1 MKTVLRMTTFVVAAL
16 CLGISSGHAQGQQP
30 RATTAAPTGTRVAVI
45 DINFIFK
52 NHLRFKQTMDG
63 IKKEIESFEAYL
75 REERNKVTAR
85 TEQLKNLPAGSAQ
98 YKQLEEQ
105 IATMHTSLG
114 LETGRKRKE
123 ILEREAKVYYN
134 SYKEIEDRVSKFA
147 DQYGIGL
154 VMRFN
159 SEPMDATKR
168 ESVLQGINRA
178 VVFQRSLNITNAII
192 DDLNRQTPPP
202 PTPRVSGNTGRPP
215 QVPGRA
221 TLRKN

>member
-1 MKTVLRMTTFVVAAL
+1 MKTVLRMTAL
-16 CLGISSGHAQGQQP
+16 AVTVLSLGISSASAQVQP
-30 RATTAAPTGTRVAVI
+30 RVSAPAAPVGTRVAVI

-52 NHLRFKQTMDG
+52 NHERFKQTMDG
-63 IKKEIESFEAYL
+63 IKQEIETFEAYL
-75 REERNKVTAR
+75 REERNKVTTK
-85 TEQLKNLPAGSAQ
+85 TEQLQNLPAGSPQ

-134 SYKEIEDRVSKFA
+134 SYQEIEEAVAQFA

-178 VVFQRSLNITNAII
+178 VVFQRSLNITTAII
-192 DDLNRQTPPP
+192 EKLNHQTPPP
-202 PTPRVSGNTGRPP
+202 RFSDRPA
-215 QVPGRA
+215 VPGQPIR
-221 TLRKN
+221 RN

>member
-1 MKTVLRMTTFVVAAL
+1 VKTALQMTTFVVTAL
-16 CLGISSGHAQGQQP
+16 CLGLSSGYAQGQP
-30 RATTAAPTGTRVAVI
+30 RGNPATSAVPAGTRVAVI

-63 IKKEIESFEAYL
+63 IKTEIETFETYL
-75 REERNKVTAR
+75 RDERNNITAKS
-85 TEQLKNLPAGSAQ
+85 EQLNALPMGSPQ

-105 IATMHTSLG
+105 ITDMHAKLG
-114 LETGRKRKE
+114 LKTGRKRKE

-192 DDLNRQTPPP
+192 EDLNRQTPRVPKVGGRQVIP
-202 PTPRVSGNTGRPP
+202 GQPRRN
-215 QVPGRA
+215 
-221 TLRKN
+221 

>member
-1 MKTVLRMTTFVVAAL
+1 MKNVLRMTVLAVTAS
-16 CLGISSGHAQGQQP
+16 CLGLSSGIAQVQP
-30 RATTAAPTGTRVAVI
+30 RGQAPATAAAARPGTNVAVI

-52 NHLRFKQTMDG
+52 NHQRFKQTMDG
-63 IKKEIESFEAYL
+63 IKSEIETFEAYL
-75 REERNKVTAR
+75 REERNKVTAK
-85 TEQLKNLPAGSAQ
+85 TEQLQTLPAGSPQ

-105 IATMHTSLG
+105 IATMHTQLG

-134 SYKEIEDRVSKFA
+134 SYQEIEDRVAKFA
-147 DQYGIGL
+147 RAYGIDL

-178 VVFQRSLNITNAII
+178 VVYQNALNITNAII
-192 DDLNRQTPPP
+192 DDLNRQPPP
-202 PTPRVSGNTGRPP
+202 PRISDGSNRPL
-215 QVPGRA
+215 VPGQLPR
-221 TLRKN
+221 RN